1 MEKIEKMNEI
11 LDNDPK
17 IDYIDYSNLP
27 ELTENQTTEENIN
40 IQIKNLTEIPKWEI
54 NFNSLIFFRSLNKKN
69 PILLKKYLPI
79 LIPLLKNL
87 SISIRS
93 GISKLTLILFG
104 EILNSFELT
113 KNEKEEETN
122 DYEMLNKIFGIILN
136 CTFSSKTF
144 IKNEAKNCLEKNVIN
159 NAIYENNINI
169 IIELI
174 DLMKNEKS
182 IVCDNA
188 FFVYE
193 NLIKKIKFN
202 EINNNK
208 IWKNLFEKIDQLN
221 DKKRENYTKKV
232 NKILNKIYNELKKE
246 KFETLLKEIGLEDK
260 ILVYNSII
268 EKNNKKNFGSQLS
281 FKEFRQQQKLMKKK
295 TTEK

>member
-1 MEKIEKMNEI
+1 MEKIEKINEI
-11 LDNDPK
+11 LNSDPK

-54 NFNSLIFFRSLNKKN
+54 NFNALIFFRSLNKKN

-93 GISKLTLILFG
+93 GISKLTLILLG
-104 EILNSFELT
+104 EILKTYEISKTE
-113 KNEKEEETN
+113 NEEK
-122 DYEMLNKIFGIILN
+122 DYENLNKIFGIILF
-136 CTFSSKTF
+136 CTFSPKTF

-159 NAIYENNINI
+159 NVNYENNLNI

-182 IVCDNA
+182 VISDNA
-188 FFVYE
+188 FFVCE
-193 NLIKKIKFN
+193 NLMKKIKFN
-202 EINNNK
+202 EKNNNNE
-208 IWKNLFEKIDQLN
+208 WKKLFEKIDELN
-221 DKKRENYTKKV
+221 DKKREIYTKKV
-232 NKILNKIYNELKKE
+232 NKILVKIYNELKKE
-246 KFETLLKEIGLEDK
+246 NFEKLLKEIGIENK
-260 ILVYNSII
+260 ISVYNNII
-268 EKNNKKNFGSQLS
+268 EKNNRKNFGSQLS
-281 FKEFRQQQKLMKKK
+281 FKEFRQQQKLLKKN

>member
-1 MEKIEKMNEI
+1 MNKTEKNNEI

-17 IDYIDYSNLP
+17 IDYIDYSKLP
-27 ELTENQTTEENIN
+27 ELTEDQIKEENIN

-54 NFNSLIFFRSLNKKN
+54 NFNALIFFRSLNKKN

-104 EILNSFELT
+104 EILNSYEIT
-113 KNEKEEETN
+113 KNEKEEEKK
-122 DYEMLNKIFGIILN
+122 DYENLNKIFGIILN

-144 IKNEAKNCLEKNVIN
+144 IKNEAKNCFEKNVIN
-159 NAIYENNINI
+159 NVIYGNNINI
-169 IIELI
+169 IIEFI

-182 IVCDNA
+182 VVSDNA

-202 EINNNK
+202 EINNNDN
-208 IWKNLFEKIDQLN
+208 WKTLFEKIDQLN
-221 DKKRENYTKKV
+221 EKKREIYTKKA
-232 NKILNKIYNELKKE
+232 NKILVKIYNELKKE
-246 KFETLLKEIGLEDK
+246 KFEMLLKEIGLEDK
-260 ILVYNSII
+260 ILIYNNII

-281 FKEFRQQQKLMKKK
+281 FKEFRQQQKLIKKK